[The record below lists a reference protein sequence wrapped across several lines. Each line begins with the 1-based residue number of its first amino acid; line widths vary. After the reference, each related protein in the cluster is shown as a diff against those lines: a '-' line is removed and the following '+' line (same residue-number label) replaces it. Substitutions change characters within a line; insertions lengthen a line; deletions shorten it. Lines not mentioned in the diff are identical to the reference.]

1 MMMDTDEK
9 RPSYFGG
16 IYTIWKEQ
24 EPIFVD
30 YFIYEDYEADTKYKA
45 DDELWEKHNKD
56 LRENPFSELN
66 QEIENI
72 ADIEI
77 EIIESHLFNDEE
89 YENVKEM
96 LEDELEIHQMSRMS
110 NDENVVKKRKDAYN
124 MTDLMEALEYCLE
137 MDELFGE
144 EDED

>member
-1 MMMDTDEK
+1 M
-9 RPSYFGG
+9 
-16 IYTIWKEQ
+16 
-24 EPIFVD
+24 
-30 YFIYEDYEADTKYKA
+30 
-45 DDELWEKHNKD
+45 
-56 LRENPFSELN
+56 N